1 MRQRAHGLA
10 VHHRQKAIELG
21 RDDARIH
28 HLEQCGQFAVVL
40 AGAIE
45 RHMHVVD
52 GLIGKRQLT
61 AGEDLDAVFVADGL
75 PR

>member
-1 MRQRAHGLA
+1 MCQRAYGLA
-10 VHHRQKAIELG
+10 VHHRQKAVELG

-28 HLEQCGQFAVVL
+28 HLEQRRQFAVIL

-52 GLIGKRQLT
+52 GLVGERQLA
-61 AGEDLDAVFVADGL
+61 AGEDLDAVLVADGL